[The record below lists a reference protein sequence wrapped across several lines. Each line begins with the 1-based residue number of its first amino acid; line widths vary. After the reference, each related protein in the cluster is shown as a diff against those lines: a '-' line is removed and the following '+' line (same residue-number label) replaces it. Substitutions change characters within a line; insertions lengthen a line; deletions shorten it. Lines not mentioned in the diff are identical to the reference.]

1 MNKIN
6 ELTGQQNDRWEA
18 VSEAGRTLKTGKMQ
32 FCNSGLVRTSVYEAW
47 NNMKNRCLNPRNQ
60 SFKDYGARGIAVCN
74 RWEKFSN
81 FYADM
86 GDKPEKMSIERID
99 NSKGYSPNNCKWAT
113 WKEQQRNTRRN
124 RMIKYRGETRCLAA
138 WAEELNITTDALRY
152 RLSRY
157 PPQLAFNM

>member
-1 MNKIN
+1 MKKTN
-6 ELTGQQNDRWEA
+6 ETTGQQNDR
-18 VSEAGRTLKTGKMQ
+18 
-32 FCNSGLVRTSVYEAW
+32 VRTSAYVVW
-47 NNMKNRCLNPRNQ
+47 NNMKNRCLNPSNQ
-60 SFKDYGARGIAVCN
+60 SFKDYGARSITVCN

-86 GDKPEKMSIERID
+86 GDKPEKMSLERID
-99 NSKGYSPNNCKWAT
+99 NSKGYSPNNYKWAT

-124 RMIKYRGETRCLAA
+124 RKIKYWGETRCLAA